1 MMHRDRWTL
10 RALVLGLGLL
20 WSLPAAALNAGLN
33 PPPPSVDR
41 KTPQATVQ
49 GFLAAA
55 HRGDYAL
62 AAHYLDL
69 DYIPRAQ
76 QAERGF
82 QLARALKFVLDR
94 KLPVDVSS
102 LSKEQEGDPAD
113 ARYDQLGTIPLQGN
127 NVPVRVQRVSST
139 EGDLVWVFSESTVR
153 QVDPLFAEYGP
164 RLVGLLPAFFFS
176 DTVLGLE
183 PWQWLGLLVTV
194 LGSLGLAVLLE
205 RLVLAFARRVAR
217 WTRFTWEENVVSSGK
232 GPLKLL
238 TFSALLVVGTLLLR
252 LPRPAQGVFIRIGYS
267 LSVVALAWAAL
278 RILHVSVAFVQSRVS
293 SEMKDAARARSV
305 STQLVVLRAIFEVAT
320 YVIAAALLLIQFEV
334 VRNVG
339 VSLLA
344 SAGIAGLVLG
354 LAAQKSIGT
363 LLAGIQL
370 SITQPIS
377 IGDTLITEG
386 EWGTVEKITLT
397 YVVLRTWD
405 QRRLVI
411 PIVQFLDKPF
421 QNWSKGNPE
430 MLGAVILQVDFQTDI
445 DALRAELRRI
455 LENEGKSMWDGRV
468 ATVVVLDVLDRT
480 LTVRALVSVSDFS
493 KLFDL
498 RALVREKLVA
508 FLRTHPLWLPVTRT
522 EARPFPPPELDPAR
536 LSASP
541 DSLPTPPVP
550 PRA

>member
-1 MMHRDRWTL
+1 MMHRDSWTQ
-10 RALVLGLGLL
+10 RALVLALGLL
-20 WSLPAAALNAGLN
+20 WSLPAAALNAGLG
-33 PPPPSVDR
+33 PPPSTVDR
-41 KTPQATVQ
+41 QTPQAAVK

-55 HRGDYAL
+55 HRGDYAT

-69 DYIPRAQ
+69 DYIPRAKQ
-76 QAERGF
+76 KERGL
-82 QLARALKFVLDR
+82 QLARSLKFVLDR
-94 KLPVDVSS
+94 KLPVDVGA
-102 LSKEQEGDPAD
+102 LSKEPEGDPAD
-113 ARYDQLGTIPLQGN
+113 ARYDQLGTIPLQGT
-127 NVPVRVQRVSST
+127 NVPIRVQRVAAT
-139 EGDLVWVFSESTVR
+139 DGTQAWVFNESTVR
-153 QVDPLFAEYGP
+153 QADPLFAEYGP
-164 RLVGLLPAFFFS
+164 RLVGFLPSFFFS

-183 PWQWLGLLVTV
+183 PWQWLGLLVTL
-194 LGSLGLAVLLE
+194 LGSLALAVLLE
-205 RLVLAFARRVAR
+205 RLVLSLARRVAR
-217 WTRFTWEENVVSSGK
+217 WTRFTWEDNVVSSGK
-232 GPLKLL
+232 GPVKLL
-238 TFSALLVVGTLLLR
+238 TFSALLAVGTLLLR
-252 LPRPAQGVFIRIGYS
+252 LPRPAQGLFLRIGYS
-267 LSVVALAWAAL
+267 LSVVALAWAVL
-278 RILHVSVAFVQSRVS
+278 RILHVSASFVQSRVS
-293 SEMKDAARARSV
+293 SEMKDATRARSV

-397 YVVLRTWD
+397 FVVLRTWD

-411 PIVQFLDKPF
+411 PITQFLDKPF

-430 MLGAVILQVDFQTDI
+430 MLGPVVLQVDYMADI
-445 DALRAELRRI
+445 DAIRAELRRI
-455 LENEGKSMWDGRV
+455 LENEGKDMWDGRV
-468 ATVVVLDVLDRT
+468 ATVIVMDVLDRT

-508 FLRTHPLWLPVTRT
+508 FLRTRPLWLPVTRT
-522 EARPFPPPELDPAR
+522 EARPYPPPELSPA
-536 LSASP
+536 LE
-541 DSLPTPPVP
+541 PVP
-550 PRA
+550 PAAPPRA

>member
-1 MMHRDRWTL
+1 MMHRDSWTR
-10 RALVLGLGLL
+10 RAVVLALGLL
-20 WSLPAAALNAGLN
+20 WSLPAAALNTGLG
-33 PPPPSVDR
+33 PPPASVDR
-41 KTPQATVQ
+41 RTPQATVQ
-49 GFLAAA
+49 GFLSAA
-55 HRGDYAL
+55 HRGDYAT

-69 DYIPRAQ
+69 DFIPRAQ
-76 QAERGF
+76 QVERGF

-94 KLPVDVSS
+94 KLPVDVGSV
-102 LSKEQEGDPAD
+102 SKEPEGDPAD
-113 ARYDQLGTIPLQGN
+113 ERFDQLGTIPLQGT
-127 NVPVRVQRVSST
+127 NVPIRVQRVPS
-139 EGDLVWVFSESTVR
+139 EGGLVWVFNESTVR

-164 RLVGLLPAFFFS
+164 RLVGFLPAFFFK

-183 PWQWLGLLVTV
+183 PWQWLGLLVTL
-194 LGSLGLAVLLE
+194 LGSVGLSVLLE
-205 RLVLAFARRVAR
+205 RIVLAFALQLAR
-217 WTRFTWEENVVSSGK
+217 WTRITWDDDLVAAGK

-252 LPRPAQGVFIRIGYS
+252 LPRPAQVFFNRVGYS
-267 LSVVALAWAAL
+267 LSVIALAWVVL
-278 RILHVSVAFVQSRVS
+278 RFLHVSAAFVQNRVS
-293 SEMKDAARARSV
+293 SEMKDASRARSV

-354 LAAQKSIGT
+354 LAAQKSIST

-377 IGDTLITEG
+377 IGDTLIIEG

-411 PIVQFLDKPF
+411 PIAQFLDNPF

-430 MLGAVILQVDFQTDI
+430 MLGPVILQVDFQTDI

-455 LENEGKSMWDGRV
+455 LENEGKALWDGRV

-498 RALVREKLVA
+498 RALVREKLIA
-508 FLRTHPLWLPVTRT
+508 FLRTRPLWLPVTRT
-522 EARPFPPPELDPAR
+522 EARPFPQPELAPA
-536 LSASP
+536 LEPGAPSSAP
-541 DSLPTPPVP
+541 PTT

>member
-1 MMHRDRWTL
+1 MMHRDSWTL

-20 WSLPAAALNAGLN
+20 WSLPAAALNVGLG

-41 KTPQATVQ
+41 RTPQAAVQ

-55 HRGDYAL
+55 HRGDYTL

-76 QAERGF
+76 QAERGVK
-82 QLARALKFVLDR
+82 LARALKFVLDR
-94 KLPVDVSS
+94 KLPVNVGA
-102 LSKEQEGDPAD
+102 LSTAPEGDPANE
-113 ARYDQLGTIPLQGN
+113 RYDQLGTIPLQGN
-127 NVPVRVQRVSST
+127 NVPIRVQRVPS
-139 EGDLVWVFSESTVR
+139 EGGLVWVFNESTMR

-164 RLVGLLPAFFFS
+164 RLVGFLPAFFFN

-183 PWQWLGLLVTV
+183 PWQWLGLLVMV
-194 LGSLGLAVLLE
+194 LGSLGLSVLLE
-205 RLVLAFARRVAR
+205 RLVLALARRVAR
-217 WTRFTWEENVVSSGK
+217 WTRFTWEDDVVSSGK
-232 GPLKLL
+232 GPVKLL
-238 TFSALLVVGTLLLR
+238 TFSALLAVGTLLLR
-252 LPRPAQGVFIRIGYS
+252 LPRPAQGFFMRVAYS
-267 LSVVALAWAAL
+267 LSVVALAWAVL

-293 SEMKDAARARSV
+293 SEMKDATRARSV

-386 EWGTVEKITLT
+386 EYGTVEKITLT

-430 MLGAVILQVDFQTDI
+430 MLGPVILQVDYQTDI

-455 LENEGKSMWDGRV
+455 LENEGKAMWDGRV
-468 ATVVVLDVLDRT
+468 ASVVVMDVLDRT

-493 KLFDL
+493 TLFDL

-508 FLRTHPLWLPVTRT
+508 FLRAHPLWLPVTRT
-522 EARPFPPPELDPAR
+522 EARPFPPPELESAQ

-541 DSLPTPPVP
+541 DAPPRP

>member
-1 MMHRDRWTL
+1 MMHRDSWTQTARVL
-10 RALVLGLGLL
+10 ALALALLG
-20 WSLPAAALNAGLN
+20 SLPAAALNAGLG

-41 KTPQATVQ
+41 QTPQAAVQ

-55 HRGDYAL
+55 HRGDYET

-69 DYIPRAQ
+69 DFIPRAQ
-76 QAERGF
+76 QKERGY

-94 KLPVDVSS
+94 KLPVDVSA
-102 LSKEQEGDPAD
+102 LSKEPEGDPAD

-127 NVPVRVQRVSST
+127 AIPIRVQRVPA
-139 EGDLVWVFSESTVR
+139 EGGLVWVFNESTMR

-164 RLVGLLPAFFFS
+164 RLVGFLPAFFFK

-183 PWQWLGLLVTV
+183 PWQWLGLLVTL
-194 LGSLGLAVLLE
+194 LGSLALSVLLE

-217 WTRFTWEENVVSSGK
+217 WTKFTWEDDVVSSGK

-238 TFSALLVVGTLLLR
+238 AFSALLAVGTLLLR
-252 LPRPAQGVFIRIGYS
+252 LPRPAQGFFLRVGYS
-267 LSVVALAWAAL
+267 LSVVALAWAVL
-278 RILHVSVAFVQSRVS
+278 RILHVSAAFVQSRVS
-293 SEMKDAARARSV
+293 SEMKDATRARSV

-411 PIVQFLDKPF
+411 PINQFLDKPF

-430 MLGAVILQVDFQTDI
+430 MLGPVILQVDFATDI
-445 DALRAELRRI
+445 DALRVELRRI
-455 LENEGKSMWDGRV
+455 LENEGKDMWDGRV
-468 ATVVVLDVLDRT
+468 ATVVVMDVLDRT

-493 KLFDL
+493 RLFDL
-498 RALVREKLVA
+498 RALVREKMIA
-508 FLRTHPLWLPVTRT
+508 YLRTKPLWLPVTRT
-522 EARPFPPPELDPAR
+522 EARPFQLPEPSPPAPEAQEPA
-536 LSASP
+536 AS
-541 DSLPTPPVP
+541 PTPP
-550 PRA
+550 RA

>member
-1 MMHRDRWTL
+1 MMHRDSWTL

-20 WSLPAAALNAGLN
+20 WSLPAAALNVGLG

-41 KTPQATVQ
+41 RTPQAAVQ

-55 HRGDYAL
+55 HRGDYTL

-76 QAERGF
+76 QAERGV

-94 KLPVDVSS
+94 KLPVNVGS
-102 LSKEQEGDPAD
+102 LSKEPEGDPAD
-113 ARYDQLGTIPLQGN
+113 ARYDQLGTIPLQGS
-127 NVPVRVQRVSST
+127 NVPIRVQRVPS
-139 EGDLVWVFSESTVR
+139 EGGLVWVFNESTVR
-153 QVDPLFAEYGP
+153 QADPLFAEHGP
-164 RLVGLLPAFFFS
+164 RLVGFLPAFFFK

-194 LGSLGLAVLLE
+194 LGSLGLSVLLE
-205 RLVLAFARRVAR
+205 RLVLALARRVAR
-217 WTRFTWEENVVSSGK
+217 WTRFTWEDDVVSSGK
-232 GPLKLL
+232 GPVKLL

-252 LPRPAQGVFIRIGYS
+252 LPRPAQGFFMRVAYS
-267 LSVVALAWAAL
+267 LSVVALAWAVL

-293 SEMKDAARARSV
+293 SEMKDATRARSV

-386 EWGTVEKITLT
+386 EYGTVEKITLT

-430 MLGAVILQVDFQTDI
+430 MLGPVILQVDYQTDI

-468 ATVVVLDVLDRT
+468 ASVVVMDVLDRT

-493 KLFDL
+493 TLFDL

-508 FLRTHPLWLPVTRT
+508 FLRAHPLWLPVTRT
-522 EARPFPPPELDPAR
+522 EARPFPPPELESTQLA
-536 LSASP
+536 ASP
-541 DSLPTPPVP
+541 DAPPKP

>member
-1 MMHRDRWTL
+1 MMHRDSWTR
-10 RALVLGLGLL
+10 RAVVLALGLL
-20 WSLPAAALNAGLN
+20 WSLPAAALNTGLG
-33 PPPPSVDR
+33 PPPASVDR
-41 KTPQATVQ
+41 RTPQATVQ
-49 GFLAAA
+49 GFLSAA
-55 HRGDYAL
+55 HRGDYAT

-69 DYIPRAQ
+69 DFIPRAQ
-76 QAERGF
+76 QVERGF

-94 KLPVDVSS
+94 KLPVDVGSV
-102 LSKEQEGDPAD
+102 SKEPDGDPAD
-113 ARYDQLGTIPLQGN
+113 ERFDQLGTIPLQGT
-127 NVPVRVQRVSST
+127 NVPIRVQRVPS
-139 EGDLVWVFSESTVR
+139 EGGLVWVFNESTVR

-164 RLVGLLPAFFFS
+164 RLVGFLPAFFFK

-183 PWQWLGLLVTV
+183 PWQWLGLLVTL
-194 LGSLGLAVLLE
+194 LGSVGLSVLLE
-205 RLVLAFARRVAR
+205 RIVLAFALQLAR
-217 WTRFTWEENVVSSGK
+217 WTRITWDDDLVAAGK

-252 LPRPAQGVFIRIGYS
+252 LPRPAQVFFNRVGYS
-267 LSVVALAWAAL
+267 LSVIALAWVVL
-278 RILHVSVAFVQSRVS
+278 RFLHVSAAFVQNRVS
-293 SEMKDAARARSV
+293 SEMKDASRARSV

-354 LAAQKSIGT
+354 LAAQKSIST

-377 IGDTLITEG
+377 IGDTLIIEG

-411 PIVQFLDKPF
+411 PIAQFLDNPF

-430 MLGAVILQVDFQTDI
+430 MLGPVILQVDFQTDI

-455 LENEGKSMWDGRV
+455 LENEGKALWDGRV

-498 RALVREKLVA
+498 RALVREKLIA
-508 FLRTHPLWLPVTRT
+508 FLRTRPLWLPVTRT
-522 EARPFPPPELDPAR
+522 EARPFPQPELAPA
-536 LSASP
+536 LEPGAPSSAP
-541 DSLPTPPVP
+541 PTT